1 MKYIVILG
9 DGWADY
15 PDENGQT
22 PLSLANK
29 PNIDMIARKSVC
41 GLTKTCPTA

>member
-22 PLSLANK
+22 PLSLAKN
-29 PNIDMIARKSVC
+29 
-41 GLTKTCPTA
+41 PTSTPSRA